1 MIVTLAKILLRNKLL
16 NKNYMVKLF
25 KSSIARKIAM
35 ALSAIFL
42 IVFLVIHLAVNLTSV
57 FSEGLFNQLSHF
69 MGTNPLV
76 QFGLQP
82 VLMFGVIFH
91 FVLGFVLEI
100 QNKKARGNNAYA
112 VYKGSANASW
122 MSRNMIISGGFILVF
137 LIIHLGDFWVH
148 EMKVKYVQGDMSG
161 LMEEV
166 RQDVIAST
174 TVHPSAAPY
183 LFKKSDF
190 LTDEEKNNTTLTS
203 ITENNPKLYRYYEEL
218 QEKFHPTWRV
228 ALYVIGFVFLYL
240 HLLHGFKSSMQ
251 SVGVLSIRQKQ
262 LVCAGKIYSFII
274 AFGFIFVAL
283 FHYVSQF
290 IQ

>member
-1 MIVTLAKILLRNKLL
+1 MAV
-16 NKNYMVKLF
+16 F

-57 FSEGLFNQLSHF
+57 FSASVFNQLSHF

-91 FVLGFVLEI
+91 FLLGFALEI
-100 QNKKARGNNAYA
+100 QNKKARGKNQYA
-112 VYKGSANASW
+112 SYNGGANSSW
-122 MSRNMIISGGFILVF
+122 MSRNMIFSGGFILIF
-137 LIIHLGDFWVH
+137 LIIHLCDFWLH
-148 EMKVKYVQGDMSG
+148 EMQVKYVQGDMSG
-161 LMEEV
+161 LTIEARENLLSEV
-166 RQDVIAST
+166 ENTA
-174 TVHPSAAPY
+174 HLYGNPSI
-183 LFKKSDF
+183 LLK
-190 LTDEEKNNTTLTS
+190 EEKQQTAVTTLA
-203 ITENNPKLYRYYEEL
+203 ENNPRVYRYYHEL
-218 QEKFHPTWRV
+218 QEKFYPTWRV
-228 ALYVIGFVFLYL
+228 VLYIIGFIFLYL

-251 SVGVLSIRQKQ
+251 SVGVLSIRQKK
-262 LVCAGKIYSFII
+262 LACAGKIYSFVI
-274 AFGFIFVAL
+274 AGGFIFVAL